1 VVADLWGRLLAVRT
15 YHYATVR
22 CAAAAVL
29 VMLENRFPTLM
40 LMGDDDGD
48 GLFVMRESNFPLL

>member
-1 VVADLWGRLLAVRT
+1 MLLS
-15 YHYATVR
+15 TVLLLLLLST
-22 CAAAAVL
+22 VL

-40 LMGDDDGD
+40 LMGDDNGD